1 MLNLNVLK
9 FHEFLYQGV
18 KSKNK
23 KALSYDKTEDVEL
36 PTKRL
41 CTSQRKKQAVSLSK
55 SSLEKTPSRSAHL
68 NDDLFSDSSSEELQT
83 LSRRTVLRH
92 QEEEVLIHESKVST
106 FWFIL
111 LIFCLYFFLLSFQI
125 MVVVFHVP

>member
-1 MLNLNVLK
+1 M
-9 FHEFLYQGV
+9 

-41 CTSQRKKQAVSLSK
+41 CTSQRKKQALSLSK
-55 SSLEKTPSRSAHL
+55 SSLEKTPSRSAHS
-68 NDDLFSDSSSEELQT
+68 NDDLLSDSSSEELQT

-92 QEEEVLIHESKVST
+92 QEEVLIHESKVST